1 MFSFEEFIKT
11 VHKQFSDE
19 ISQKEL
25 YELLDLDGNYDK
37 DNPNSTG
44 KYLKISRIKFT
55 GEKVIEGV
63 TEKIDYDRKL
73 SGGVNVWIADNSKG
87 KSSVFKIIKYALT
100 GRNSLKKDIANWLH
114 EIYLEFKLGEIC
126 YTVFIDMSQRRK
138 NGSLLKVSIDELLME
153 EKLDDLLI
161 VFEFDSEKMLQQKM
175 EEFFF
180 HQMSFYSLKWTQ
192 KDSNK
197 DSLGLI
203 ESKTSWKTYFKS
215 IYLESKDY
223 GTLFL
228 NESYGNQEQK
238 ILEMILGLKLTYP
251 INRLKVKKDVFENQ
265 MAQENISNNV
275 DADKQLEILN
285 NAKKELSKV
294 ELEILRIETEIKKQF
309 NNDKLFEKRSILSD
323 KIMDASRR
331 LDSLKEQKTNLQ
343 DEINK
348 TKRNINNL
356 NEYIEFGSYY
366 NGLEITVCPHCDGEI
381 SHDKKITEKETHI
394 CMVCNNV
401 MDKSDNILEYE
412 EKLEG
417 QKIQLRSLEESLAS
431 VENISRLTEQEL
443 NKFLSEFEI
452 IENKIK
458 INNSSKLYNQQQERV
473 NELREEKG
481 ALKREIENL
490 ETALGTS
497 SNVNKKANTQIKIN
511 VLNYAI
517 ELLQNRRFSE
527 SKNIYDRFN
536 ELMLNQLS
544 EFGLNSIDKIIL
556 DKSLNIKFIQ
566 NQETVTFNELNE
578 GEKLRVKIA
587 FFLSLIQLDI
597 EYKVG
602 RHPRFLIVDSPGKE
616 EVVKRDLTGLSNI
629 FKDIDNKYN
638 DKLQIFVGTA
648 LSEFQYATTDS
659 NKVEKKEMD
668 EFIF

>member
-1 MFSFEEFIKT
+1 MFSFDEFIKT
-11 VHKQFSDE
+11 VHNQFSVK
-19 ISQKEL
+19 ISEKEL
-25 YELLDLDGNYDK
+25 YELLDLNENYDK

-44 KYLKISRIKFT
+44 KYLKIGRIKFT
-55 GEKVIEGV
+55 GEKEIDGV

-73 SGGVNVWIADNSKG
+73 FGGVNVWIADNSKG
-87 KSSVFKIIKYALT
+87 KSSIFKTIKYALT
-100 GRNSLKKDIANWLH
+100 GKNSLKKDIANWINK
-114 EIYLEFKLGEIC
+114 IYLEFKLGEIC

-138 NGSLLKVSIDELLME
+138 NGSLLKVSIDELLNK

-161 VFEFDSEKMLQQKM
+161 VFKFDSEKLLQQKM

-180 HQMSFYSLKWTQ
+180 HQMSFYPLKWTQ

-197 DSLGLI
+197 DSLGLV
-203 ESKTSWKTYFKS
+203 ESKTSWRTYFKS

-251 INRLKVKKDVFENQ
+251 INRLKVKRDLFENQ
-265 MAQENISNNV
+265 MAQENISNKV
-275 DADKQLEILN
+275 DTDKQIEMLN
-285 NAKKELSKV
+285 NAKKQLSKV
-294 ELEILRIETEIKKQF
+294 EFQILRIETEMKNQF
-309 NNDKLFEKRSILSD
+309 NNDALFEKRSILSD
-323 KIMDASRR
+323 KIMNESRKFD
-331 LDSLKEQKTNLQ
+331 LLKEQKINLQ

-366 NGLEITVCPHCDGEI
+366 NGLDITVCPHCDGEI
-381 SHDKKITEKETHI
+381 KHDKKIAEKKTHI
-394 CMVCNNV
+394 CMICNNV
-401 MDKSDNILEYE
+401 MNKSEDISAYE
-412 EKLEG
+412 EKLEE
-417 QKIQLRSLEESLAS
+417 QKKQLGSLEKSLIT
-431 VENISRLTEQEL
+431 VEDVLKLSEQEF
-443 NKFLSEFEI
+443 NKLSFEFEDI
-452 IENKIK
+452 GDKIK
-458 INNSSKLYNQQQERV
+458 INNDSKIYNQQHEKV
-473 NELREEKG
+473 NELRESKG
-481 ALKREIENL
+481 ALKKEIENL
-490 ETALGTS
+490 QTILDTS
-497 SNVNKKANTQIKIN
+497 SSDNRKVKTQLKIDA
-511 VLNYAI
+511 LNYAI
-517 ELLQNRRFSE
+517 ELLENQRLSE

-602 RHPRFLIVDSPGKE
+602 RHPRFLIIDSPGKE
-616 EVVKRDLTGLSNI
+616 EVIKRDLTGLSNI